1 MLLWY
6 CWSQVCTDLQE
17 MDAQCTRM
25 IHELTAAQA
34 MSGAPSRPAQLQP
47 VLQGQGRVQQGQAT
61 AAPPQLPVSS
71 ASTLDT
77 ASCGNAQ
84 NGPARVPSSGSHTS
98 STAKGAPAVTK
109 GSLAS
114 LVAPT
119 AGRLPAPTHLQPSLG
134 KSTP

>member
-1 MLLWY
+1 
-6 CWSQVCTDLQE
+6 
-17 MDAQCTRM
+17 MDTQCERM

-34 MSGAPSRPAQLQP
+34 MSGAPAHPAQLQP
-47 VLQGQGRVQQGQAT
+47 VLHGQGHVQQGQAT
-61 AAPPQLPVSS
+61 AAPPQLPVAS

-77 ASCGNAQ
+77 ASCENAKG
-84 NGPARVPSSGSHTS
+84 GPARVASGGLQTG

-119 AGRLPAPTHLQPSLG
+119 AGRLPAPTHLQPTLG